1 MRELALA
8 FNKYASRFAETGNGK
23 IAPGSPSPADILE
36 GALFGG
42 ALHVEWKQ
50 DEDVGGMDC
59 ISRIVIS
66 GSKLHEDEDGPFFE
80 IGASNLLS
88 TFCHCQFSCTFSI
101 ADPIDA
107 NASLVS
113 LGFGTPGSISFI
125 QPPQTSENVVFDSVP
140 SRRVR
145 VGQLA
150 SRAMGF

>member
-88 TFCHCQFSCTFSI
+88 TFCHLNPHARSPSQTQSTPMHLWSHLDSELQDLSPSFSHLRQ
-101 ADPIDA
+101 AK
-107 NASLVS
+107 
-113 LGFGTPGSISFI
+113 
-125 QPPQTSENVVFDSVP
+125 TSSSTR
-140 SRRVR
+140 SRRDVCE
-145 VGQLA
+145 
-150 SRAMGF
+150 